1 MHKLAAIA
9 SKPVLAAARDIEEI
23 TFQRS
28 VQGRPEA
35 VIIPRLYSGFGKLGG
50 REWRRGGV
58 VQNYGVGA
66 LTGDNAD
73 FSWDGVFL
81 AHADVG
87 PVPDVSTFL
96 APAVKAALAD
106 IRG

>member
-1 MHKLAAIA
+1 MHKREATV
-9 SKPVLAAARDIEEI
+9 SKSVLAATRDFEEI

-35 VIIPRLYSGFGKLGG
+35 IIIPRPFSGFGKLKG
-50 REWRRGGV
+50 REWRIGDV

-73 FSWDGVFL
+73 LSWDGVFL

>member
-1 MHKLAAIA
+1 M
-9 SKPVLAAARDIEEI
+9 
-23 TFQRS
+23 
-28 VQGRPEA
+28 
-35 VIIPRLYSGFGKLGG
+35 
-50 REWRRGGV
+50 